1 MEKKNIFKLF
11 LGVVCFLTMLGCEQK
26 KENAEENFSCE
37 DNANSIY
44 QNSSLNNFEKS
55 KFDKLLNEKFLLYE
69 NLFKKAGEE
78 NNVEWEL
85 LAAISFQESQ
95 WDPRAKSNMGVRG
108 MMMLTQ
114 ETAKSLG
121 ITNRIDPRN
130 SIIGGSRH
138 LADISASINY
148 GLTEFDRI
156 NFALATYNLGA
167 TNINNAIA
175 QIDIEPQSLTWD
187 DLKKE
192 LLVLDGDELYFKPQN
207 GYSRGQQTIDFVERT
222 REYALLM
229 RVYSCK
235 DSINQLTAASGI

>member
-26 KENAEENFSCE
+26 KEDAEENFSCE

-108 MMMLTQ
+108 MMMVTL
-114 ETAKSLG
+114 ETAAIVGVK
-121 ITNRIDPRN
+121 NRLDPEQ
-130 SIIGGSRH
+130 SINGGSKYIASLLEKNIFGKSQSDQ
-138 LADISASINY
+138 LAISLAS
-148 GLTEFDRI
+148 
-156 NFALATYNLGA
+156 YNLGP
-167 TNINNAIA
+167 TNIINIA
-175 QIDIEPQSLTWD
+175 QTIDKEPDEMTWED
-187 DLKKE
+187 FESVLKNLSGE
-192 LLVLDGDELYFKPQN
+192 DVNLVDKN
-207 GYSRGQQTIDFVERT
+207 GYKRGQQAIDYVHRVED
-222 REYALLM
+222 YYKLM
-229 RVYSCK
+229 IAYSCK
-235 DSINQLTAASGI
+235 DPIYQSSFL

>member
-1 MEKKNIFKLF
+1 MEKNNIFKLF

-26 KENAEENFSCE
+26 KEDAEENFSCE

-108 MMMLTQ
+108 MMMVTL
-114 ETAKSLG
+114 ESAAIVGVK
-121 ITNRIDPRN
+121 NRLDPEQ
-130 SIIGGSRH
+130 SINGGSKYIATLLEKNIFGKSQSDQ
-138 LADISASINY
+138 LAISLAS
-148 GLTEFDRI
+148 
-156 NFALATYNLGA
+156 YNLGP
-167 TNINNAIA
+167 TNIINIA
-175 QIDIEPQSLTWD
+175 QTIDKEPDQMIWEDFESVLKSLSGED
-187 DLKKE
+187 VN
-192 LLVLDGDELYFKPQN
+192 LVDKN
-207 GYSRGQQTIDFVERT
+207 GYKRGQQAIDYVHRVED
-222 REYALLM
+222 YYKLM
-229 RVYSCK
+229 IAYSCK
-235 DSINQLTAASGI
+235 DPIYQSSFL

>member
-26 KENAEENFSCE
+26 KEDAEENFSCE

-108 MMMLTQ
+108 MMMVTL
-114 ETAKSLG
+114 ETAAIVGVKNRLDPEQS
-121 ITNRIDPRN
+121 TN
-130 SIIGGSRH
+130 GGSKYIASLLEKNIFGKSQSDQ
-138 LADISASINY
+138 LAISLAS
-148 GLTEFDRI
+148 
-156 NFALATYNLGA
+156 YNLGP
-167 TNINNAIA
+167 TNIINIA
-175 QIDIEPQSLTWD
+175 QTIDKEPDQMIWEDFESV
-187 DLKKE
+187 LKNLSGE
-192 LLVLDGDELYFKPQN
+192 DVNLVDKN
-207 GYSRGQQTIDFVERT
+207 GYKRGQQAIDYVHRVED
-222 REYALLM
+222 YYKLM
-229 RVYSCK
+229 IAYSCK
-235 DSINQLTAASGI
+235 DPIYQSSFL

>member
-26 KENAEENFSCE
+26 KEDAEENFSCE

-55 KFDKLLNEKFLLYE
+55 KFDKLLNQKFLLYE

-108 MMMLTQ
+108 MMMVTL
-114 ETAKSLG
+114 ETAAIVGVK
-121 ITNRIDPRN
+121 NRLDPEQ
-130 SIIGGSRH
+130 SINGGSKYIASLLEKNIFGKSQSDQ
-138 LADISASINY
+138 LAISLAS
-148 GLTEFDRI
+148 
-156 NFALATYNLGA
+156 YNLGP
-167 TNINNAIA
+167 TNIINIA
-175 QIDIEPQSLTWD
+175 QTIDKEPDQMIWEDFESV
-187 DLKKE
+187 LKNLSGE
-192 LLVLDGDELYFKPQN
+192 DVNLVDKN
-207 GYSRGQQTIDFVERT
+207 GYKRGQQAIDYVHRVED
-222 REYALLM
+222 YYKLM
-229 RVYSCK
+229 IAYSCK
-235 DSINQLTAASGI
+235 DPIYQSSFL

>member
-55 KFDKLLNEKFLLYE
+55 KFDKLLNEKFVLYE

-108 MMMLTQ
+108 MMMVTL
-114 ETAKSLG
+114 ETAAIVGVK
-121 ITNRIDPRN
+121 NRLDPEQ
-130 SIIGGSRH
+130 SINGGSRYIASLLEKNIFGKSQSDQ
-138 LADISASINY
+138 LAISLAS
-148 GLTEFDRI
+148 
-156 NFALATYNLGA
+156 YNLGP
-167 TNINNAIA
+167 TNIINIA
-175 QIDIEPQSLTWD
+175 QTIDKEPDQMIWEDFESVLK
-187 DLKKE
+187 DLSGE
-192 LLVLDGDELYFKPQN
+192 DVNLVDKN
-207 GYSRGQQTIDFVERT
+207 GYKRGQQAIDYVHRVED
-222 REYALLM
+222 YYKLM
-229 RVYSCK
+229 IAYSCK
-235 DSINQLTAASGI
+235 DPIYQSSFL

>member
-26 KENAEENFSCE
+26 KEDAEESFSCE

-108 MMMLTQ
+108 MMMVTL
-114 ETAKSLG
+114 ETAAIVGVK
-121 ITNRIDPRN
+121 NRLDPEQ
-130 SIIGGSRH
+130 SINGGSKYIASLLEKNIFGKSQSDQ
-138 LADISASINY
+138 LAISLAS
-148 GLTEFDRI
+148 
-156 NFALATYNLGA
+156 YNLGP
-167 TNINNAIA
+167 TNIINIA
-175 QIDIEPQSLTWD
+175 QTIDKEPDQMIWEDFESVLKSLSGED
-187 DLKKE
+187 VN
-192 LLVLDGDELYFKPQN
+192 LVDKN
-207 GYSRGQQTIDFVERT
+207 GYKRGQQAIDYVHRVED
-222 REYALLM
+222 YYKLM
-229 RVYSCK
+229 IAYSCK
-235 DSINQLTAASGI
+235 DPIYQSSFL

>member
-26 KENAEENFSCE
+26 KEDAEENFSCE

-69 NLFKKAGEE
+69 NLFKKAGLE

-108 MMMLTQ
+108 MMMVTL
-114 ETAKSLG
+114 ETAAIVGVK
-121 ITNRIDPRN
+121 NRLDPEQ
-130 SIIGGSRH
+130 SINGGSKYIASLLEKNIFGKSQSDQ
-138 LADISASINY
+138 LAISLAS
-148 GLTEFDRI
+148 
-156 NFALATYNLGA
+156 YNLGP
-167 TNINNAIA
+167 TNIINIA
-175 QIDIEPQSLTWD
+175 QTIDKEPDQMIWEDFESV
-187 DLKKE
+187 LKNLSGE
-192 LLVLDGDELYFKPQN
+192 DVNLVDKN
-207 GYSRGQQTIDFVERT
+207 GYKRGQQAIDYVHRVED
-222 REYALLM
+222 YYKLM
-229 RVYSCK
+229 IAYSCK
-235 DSINQLTAASGI
+235 DPIYQSSFL

>member
-26 KENAEENFSCE
+26 KEDAEENFSCE

-108 MMMLTQ
+108 MMMVTL
-114 ETAKSLG
+114 ETAAIVGVK
-121 ITNRIDPRN
+121 NRLDPEQ
-130 SIIGGSRH
+130 SINGGSKYIASLLEKNIFGKSQSDQ
-138 LADISASINY
+138 LAISLAS
-148 GLTEFDRI
+148 
-156 NFALATYNLGA
+156 YNLGP
-167 TNINNAIA
+167 TNIINIA
-175 QIDIEPQSLTWD
+175 QTIDKEPDEMIWEDFESV
-187 DLKKE
+187 LKNLSGE
-192 LLVLDGDELYFKPQN
+192 DVNLVDKN
-207 GYSRGQQTIDFVERT
+207 GYKRGQQAIDYVHRVED
-222 REYALLM
+222 YYKLM
-229 RVYSCK
+229 IAYSCK
-235 DSINQLTAASGI
+235 DPIYQSSFL

>member
-26 KENAEENFSCE
+26 KVDAEENFSCE

-108 MMMLTQ
+108 MMMVTL
-114 ETAKSLG
+114 ETAAIVGVK
-121 ITNRIDPRN
+121 NRLDPEQ
-130 SIIGGSRH
+130 SINGGSKYIASLLEKNIFGKSQSDQ
-138 LADISASINY
+138 LAISLAS
-148 GLTEFDRI
+148 
-156 NFALATYNLGA
+156 YNLGP
-167 TNINNAIA
+167 TNIINIA
-175 QIDIEPQSLTWD
+175 QTIDKEPDQMIWEDFESV
-187 DLKKE
+187 LKNLSGE
-192 LLVLDGDELYFKPQN
+192 DVNLVDKN
-207 GYSRGQQTIDFVERT
+207 GYKRGQQAIDYVHRVED
-222 REYALLM
+222 YYKLM
-229 RVYSCK
+229 IAYSCK
-235 DSINQLTAASGI
+235 DPIYQSSFL

>member
-26 KENAEENFSCE
+26 KEDAEENFSCE

-108 MMMLTQ
+108 MMMVTL
-114 ETAKSLG
+114 ETAAIVGVK
-121 ITNRIDPRN
+121 NRLDPEQ
-130 SIIGGSRH
+130 SINGGSKYIASLLEKNIFGKSQSDQ
-138 LADISASINY
+138 LAISLAS
-148 GLTEFDRI
+148 
-156 NFALATYNLGA
+156 YNLGP
-167 TNINNAIA
+167 TNIINIA
-175 QIDIEPQSLTWD
+175 ETIDKEPDQMIWEDFESV
-187 DLKKE
+187 LKNLSGE
-192 LLVLDGDELYFKPQN
+192 DVNLVDKN
-207 GYSRGQQTIDFVERT
+207 GYKRGQQAIDYVHRVED
-222 REYALLM
+222 YYKLM
-229 RVYSCK
+229 IAYSCK
-235 DSINQLTAASGI
+235 DPIYQSSFL

>member
-26 KENAEENFSCE
+26 KEDAEENFSCE

-108 MMMLTQ
+108 MMMVTL
-114 ETAKSLG
+114 ETAA
-121 ITNRIDPRN
+121 
-130 SIIGGSRH
+130 IIGVKNR
-138 LADISASINY
+138 LDPEQSINGGSKY
-148 GLTEFDRI
+148 IASLLEKNIFGKSQSDQ
-156 NFALATYNLGA
+156 LAISLASYNLGP
-167 TNINNAIA
+167 TNIINIA
-175 QIDIEPQSLTWD
+175 QTIDKEPDQMIWEDFESV
-187 DLKKE
+187 LKNLSGE
-192 LLVLDGDELYFKPQN
+192 DVNLVDKN
-207 GYSRGQQTIDFVERT
+207 GYKRGQQAIDYVHRVED
-222 REYALLM
+222 YYKLM
-229 RVYSCK
+229 IAYSCK
-235 DSINQLTAASGI
+235 DPIYQSSFL

>member
-26 KENAEENFSCE
+26 KEDAEENFSCE

-108 MMMLTQ
+108 MMMVTL
-114 ETAKSLG
+114 ETAAIVGVK
-121 ITNRIDPRN
+121 NRLDPEQ
-130 SIIGGSRH
+130 SINGGSKYIASLLEKNIFGKSQSDQ
-138 LADISASINY
+138 LAISLAS
-148 GLTEFDRI
+148 
-156 NFALATYNLGA
+156 YNLGP
-167 TNINNAIA
+167 TNIINIA
-175 QIDIEPQSLTWD
+175 QTINKEPDQMIWEDFESV
-187 DLKKE
+187 LKNLSGE
-192 LLVLDGDELYFKPQN
+192 DVNLVDKN
-207 GYSRGQQTIDFVERT
+207 GYKRGQQAIDYVHRVED
-222 REYALLM
+222 YYKLM
-229 RVYSCK
+229 IAYSCK
-235 DSINQLTAASGI
+235 DPIYQSSFL

>member
-26 KENAEENFSCE
+26 KEDAEENFSCE

-108 MMMLTQ
+108 MMMVTL
-114 ETAKSLG
+114 ETAAIVGVK
-121 ITNRIDPRN
+121 NRLDPEQ
-130 SIIGGSRH
+130 SINGGSKYIASLLEKNIFGKSQSDQ
-138 LADISASINY
+138 LAISLAS
-148 GLTEFDRI
+148 
-156 NFALATYNLGA
+156 YNLGP
-167 TNINNAIA
+167 TNIMNIA
-175 QIDIEPQSLTWD
+175 QTIDKEPDQMIWEDFESVLKSLSGED
-187 DLKKE
+187 VN
-192 LLVLDGDELYFKPQN
+192 LVDKN
-207 GYSRGQQTIDFVERT
+207 GYKRGQQAIDYVHRVED
-222 REYALLM
+222 YYKLM
-229 RVYSCK
+229 IAYSCK
-235 DSINQLTAASGI
+235 DPIYQSSFL

>member
-26 KENAEENFSCE
+26 KEDAEENFSCE

-108 MMMLTQ
+108 MMMVTL
-114 ETAKSLG
+114 ETAAIVGVK
-121 ITNRIDPRN
+121 NRLDPEQ
-130 SIIGGSRH
+130 SINGGSKYIATLLEKNIFGKSQSDQ
-138 LADISASINY
+138 LAISLAS
-148 GLTEFDRI
+148 
-156 NFALATYNLGA
+156 YNLGP
-167 TNINNAIA
+167 TNIINIA
-175 QIDIEPQSLTWD
+175 QTIDKEPDQMIWEDFESVLKSLSGED
-187 DLKKE
+187 VN
-192 LLVLDGDELYFKPQN
+192 LVDKN
-207 GYSRGQQTIDFVERT
+207 GYKRGQQAIDYVHRVED
-222 REYALLM
+222 YYKLM
-229 RVYSCK
+229 IAYSCK
-235 DSINQLTAASGI
+235 DPIYQSSFL

>member
-26 KENAEENFSCE
+26 KEDAEENFSCE

-55 KFDKLLNEKFLLYE
+55 KFDRLLNEKLLLYE

-108 MMMLTQ
+108 MMMVTL
-114 ETAKSLG
+114 ETAAIVGVK
-121 ITNRIDPRN
+121 NRLDPEQ
-130 SIIGGSRH
+130 SINGGSKYIATLLEKNIFGKSQSDQ
-138 LADISASINY
+138 LAISLAS
-148 GLTEFDRI
+148 
-156 NFALATYNLGA
+156 YNLGP
-167 TNINNAIA
+167 TNIINIA
-175 QIDIEPQSLTWD
+175 QTIDKEPDQMIWEDFESV
-187 DLKKE
+187 LKNLSGE
-192 LLVLDGDELYFKPQN
+192 DVNLVDKN
-207 GYSRGQQTIDFVERT
+207 GYKRGQQAIDYVHRVED
-222 REYALLM
+222 YYKLM
-229 RVYSCK
+229 IAYSCK
-235 DSINQLTAASGI
+235 APIYQSSFL